1 MEQIEAKDFLFYYNP
16 NLEELIV
23 SSGLKF
29 MKINND
35 GFKVDLNPHGQ
46 SELTTVDFINLDID
60 KRSLVCSI
68 GKEPVIITINT
79 YFHINVLGFNVVIG
93 TWKNIQ
99 DTKDLDKIDLFFTGD
114 KLEHLYISKV
124 KDYNIIDSIRIF
136 NEDNRYFVVKNKP
149 QFTREVITKLSLC
162 NETIKIET
170 ESNNFDYK
178 LDVNEDVLSF
188 LHSAFKLIELSQY

>member
-1 MEQIEAKDFLFYYNP
+1 MKQIEAKDFLFYYNP

-29 MKINND
+29 TKRNND

-46 SELTTVDFINLDID
+46 SELTTVDFINLDIN
-60 KRSLVCSI
+60 KRCLICSI
-68 GKEPVIITINT
+68 GKESILVTINA
-79 YFHINVLGFNVVIG
+79 YFHINMLGFKIVMD

-99 DTKDLDKIDLFFTGD
+99 ETMDLDKIDLFFTGD

-136 NEDNRYFVVKNKP
+136 KEDNRYFVVKNKP
-149 QFTREVITKLSLC
+149 QFTREVITKISLC

-178 LDVNEDVLSF
+178 LDVNEEVLSF
-188 LHSAFKLIELSQY
+188 LHSAFKLIELSLY

>member
-79 YFHINVLGFNVVIG
+79 YFHINVLGFKVVIG

>member
-68 GKEPVIITINT
+68 GKEPVISTINT
-79 YFHINVLGFNVVIG
+79 YFHINVLGFKVVIG

>member
-79 YFHINVLGFNVVIG
+79 YFHINVLGFKVVIG

-188 LHSAFKLIELSQY
+188 LHSAFNLIELSQY

>member
-29 MKINND
+29 MKINDD

-46 SELTTVDFINLDID
+46 SELTTVDFINLDIN

-79 YFHINVLGFNVVIG
+79 CFHINVLGFKVVIG

-99 DTKDLDKIDLFFTGD
+99 GTKDLDKIDLFFTGD

-136 NEDNRYFVVKNKP
+136 NEENRYFVVKNKP

-188 LHSAFKLIELSQY
+188 LHSAFKLIKLSQY